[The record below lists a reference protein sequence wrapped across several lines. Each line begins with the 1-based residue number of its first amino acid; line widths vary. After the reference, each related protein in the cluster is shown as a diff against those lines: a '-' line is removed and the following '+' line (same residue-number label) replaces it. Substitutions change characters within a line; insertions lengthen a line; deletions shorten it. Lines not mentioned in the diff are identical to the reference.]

1 MTHEERLEA
10 LGRSDGWLTDDY
22 KAVLAGA
29 EALRLLR
36 EYQEAAS
43 VVRALNE
50 DGGGPSAEVFSAACD
65 RYDATKDALLA
76 TEVTR

>member
-1 MTHEERLEA
+1 MTNEERLEA

-36 EYQEAAS
+36 EYQDAWHAFLAVPDEHDS
-43 VVRALNE
+43 TREHQAL
-50 DGGGPSAEVFSAACD
+50 SAAHAALV
-65 RYDATKDALLA
+65 ATA
-76 TEVTR
+76 VTR

>member
-36 EYQEAAS
+36 DWDD
-43 VVRALNE
+43 NE
-50 DGGGPSAEVFSAACD
+50 MPQDGPSREWKERV
-65 RYDATKDALLA
+65 RALLA
-76 TEVTR
+76 TGVTR